1 MSVVLRKP
9 NDQEI
14 NAVKVQIENVLVES
28 LNKSS
33 IPDDMKLEIEKI
45 VKDVVT
51 SAVKELVNELKKT
64 SFGSLDK
71 NGDGVVSVNEVKE
84 VVGEN
89 VEKLGCSCTI
99 A

>member
-9 NDQEI
+9 HDQEI

-33 IPDDMKLEIEKI
+33 IPEDMKHEIEKL

-51 SAVKELVNELKKT
+51 AAVKELINELKKT
-64 SFGSLDK
+64 SFGSFDK

-89 VEKLGCSCTI
+89 AKKLGCYCNI